1 MARTGASLAEL
12 LRHAE
17 LELDEERRAALLPA
31 LEQVEAAIAAVRAVD
46 VGELPPAT
54 AFDARWE

>member
-1 MARTGASLAEL
+1 MDGPQASLAAL
-12 LRHAE
+12 LRHADI
-17 LELDEERRAALLPA
+17 ELDEPRRAALVPL
-31 LEQVEAAIAAVRAVD
+31 LEQVGAAIAAIRRVD

>member
-1 MARTGASLAEL
+1 MDGTQASLAEL
-12 LRHAE
+12 LRHADM
-17 LELDEERRAALLPA
+17 ELDEQRRAALVPVLG
-31 LEQVEAAIAAVRAVD
+31 QVGAAIAAVRGVD

>member
-1 MARTGASLAEL
+1 MDDTPARIDEL

-17 LELDEERRAALLPA
+17 LDLDDERRAALLPV
-31 LEQVEAAIAAVRAVD
+31 LEGIGAAIAAVRAVD

-54 AFDARWE
+54 AFDARWR

>member
-1 MARTGASLAEL
+1 MDATGASLAEL

-17 LELDEERRAALLPA
+17 LELDDERRAALLPVLGA
-31 LEQVEAAIAAVRAVD
+31 VGASIAAIRAVD
-46 VGELPPAT
+46 VGELAPAT

>member
-1 MARTGASLAEL
+1 MDHTEASLEHL

-17 LELDEERRAALLPA
+17 LELDGERRAALLPVLA
-31 LEQVEAAIAAVRAVD
+31 QVGPAVAAVRSVD
-46 VGELPPAT
+46 LGDLPPAP